1 VDVGAGEKTRSA
13 LLVHSGDVNLVSIMV
28 KIGLNG
34 EEGVMKSA
42 EEETHLVSG
51 L

>member
-28 KIGLNG
+28 KIGLKV
-34 EEGVMKSA
+34 EEGVKSV
-42 EEETHLVSG
+42 EDETHLVSG